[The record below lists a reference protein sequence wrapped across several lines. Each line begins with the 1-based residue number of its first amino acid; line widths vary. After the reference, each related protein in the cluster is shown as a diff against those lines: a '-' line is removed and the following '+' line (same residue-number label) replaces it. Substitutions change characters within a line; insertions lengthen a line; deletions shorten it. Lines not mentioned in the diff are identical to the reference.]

1 MNFCIK
7 KKHKENHNTIY
18 LSPAGMG
25 IVINKIKDSKSLQD
39 VGKREFIHYWQ
50 TVNQSSQY
58 GKQWK
63 SLSKLGTELQVVQ
76 KTITGHV
83 SKGNELSTLK
93 KYHDMPIFATLLQ

>member
-1 MNFCIK
+1 MNFCI

-25 IVINKIKDSKSLQD
+25 IVIKKIKDSKSLQD

-63 SLSKLGTELQVVQ
+63 SLAKLGTELQVVQ

-83 SKGNELSTLK
+83 SKGNGLSALK